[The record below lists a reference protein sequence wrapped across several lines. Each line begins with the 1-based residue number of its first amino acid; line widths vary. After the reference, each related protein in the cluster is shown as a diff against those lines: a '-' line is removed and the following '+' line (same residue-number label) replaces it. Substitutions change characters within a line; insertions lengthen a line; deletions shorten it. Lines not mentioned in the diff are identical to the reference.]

1 MFLQNQARSRWSI
14 GVAVL
19 TVLTALAGLTV
30 GGVSV
35 GAQTNPGT
43 AAANGTSPGGQNCAV
58 STARVGSLDV
68 TEFFGI
74 QGGASGFQQNFVA
87 SASQT
92 PNAQPQQTPAQRCI
106 RLEVENPSPG
116 DLLPVG
122 GYVIGGFAFDPSSNQ
137 GSGISAIQV
146 FLDDPDQGGAIVGEL
161 TSEGGAP
168 SSGKGLGVSSAR
180 GATFGNQFTNS
191 GFQLTVQIPSS
202 AAGGQHAVLV
212 TAQSGAG
219 RLGTVAVPVS
229 VGNLTPAVPTR
240 TP

>member
-1 MFLQNQARSRWSI
+1 MFSENQARFRWSV
-14 GVAVL
+14 GLAAAAVL
-19 TVLTALAGLTV
+19 AGLAGLTL
-30 GGVSV
+30 GGASV
-35 GAQTNPGT
+35 GAQTNPG
-43 AAANGTSPGGQNCAV
+43 AAGANGTSPGQNCAV
-58 STARVGSLDV
+58 STARIGSLDV

-74 QGGASGFQQNFVA
+74 QGGASAFQQNFVV
-87 SASQT
+87 SPSQT
-92 PNAQPQQTPAQRCI
+92 SNAEPQQTPAQRCI

-122 GYVIGGFAFDPSSNQ
+122 GYVIGGFAFDPNSNQ

-161 TSEGGAP
+161 TSDSNTPSGA
-168 SSGKGLGVSSAR
+168 KGLGGSSAR
-180 GATFGNQFTNS
+180 GATFGDQFTNS

-202 AAGGQHAVLV
+202 AAGGQHALFV
-212 TAQSGAG
+212 TAQSSAG

-229 VGNLTPAVPTR
+229 VGNLTPPVPTR